1 MRGHTVA
8 VLLAEFAAGEAR
20 ARPRKARVAKM
31 ENFIVEDLIC
41 GLVCL
46 ENDCYE

>member
-1 MRGHTVA
+1 MRVHTVA

-20 ARPRKARVAKM
+20 AMPRKARVAKM
-31 ENFIVEDLIC
+31 ENFIVVVC

-46 ENDCYE
+46 ENWC